1 MPLQL
6 ADNLSFFRFYILLG
20 FCSLLWGGVGGVTNF
35 IE

>member
-6 ADNLSFFRFYILLG
+6 EDNLNLFQFYIPLG

-35 IE
+35 KE